1 MSPQEA
7 EQLAKDAED
16 LKSPNEDK
24 RKQAEKKLDEKIGK
38 DSREQLQ
45 KQNEQGKPQTPEQA
59 KKQLEDMAK
68 KQQNP
73 PQQNPG
79 SPQDNPQR
87 DPRRDGNIAGT
98 TDNLSKPLEENP
110 EFKKKSAQLQL
121 ETLKKNKLNAEMKKK
136 LGYTEEEYQRFLEGY
151 EKMLQDREAQAT
163 NDAPTVAGKANPV
176 AKQRVDGTSK
186 VETRK
191 DASSANPNST
201 GSAFAPSAYTEAQ
214 KKFAEGAAKNKRD
227 ENK

>member
-7 EQLAKDAED
+7 EELAKDAED
-16 LKSPNEDK
+16 LKSPNEEK

-38 DSREQLQ
+38 DAREQLQ
-45 KQNEQGKPQTPEQA
+45 KQNEEGKPQTPEQA
-59 KKQLEDMAK
+59 KKQLEEMAK
-68 KQQNP
+68 KQQKP

-79 SPQDNPQR
+79 TPQDNPQR
-87 DPRRDGNIAGT
+87 DPRHDGNIAGT

-191 DASSANPNST
+191 DASNANPNSA

-214 KKFAEGAAKNKRD
+214 KKFAEAAAKNKRD
-227 ENK
+227 NDK